1 MELIAATT
9 SALDNIGFT
18 DFTLRIND
26 RRLLTDMIKSAGFGD
41 DDVMPVCIIFDKLD
55 KIGLDG
61 VKDELLSKGYAAEK
75 VEKFIAV
82 ISAADDEESALAAA
96 EGFASDA
103 SVVEKMRQVLRFAR
117 EIAYGRF
124 NVVYD
129 KSLVRGMGYYTG
141 MVFEIVSPKF
151 GTSVAGGRRYDN
163 MIGKFTGES
172 VPAVGFSIG
181 FERICAILQ
190 EEGFVP
196 PRGERVILVYN
207 QTDDFAEV
215 ADKARE
221 FQAMGMYVTMLKR
234 TKKLGKQMDALIA
247 GSGYNYMY
255 SFGESDALK
264 PLKG

>member
-61 VKDELLSKGYAAEK
+61 VKDELLGKGYAAEK

-151 GTSVAGGRRYDN
+151 GSSVAGGGRYDN

-172 VPAVGFSIG
+172 VPAVGFPSGLNAFAQFCRKRALCRRGAKGSFWSITRPTILPRL
-181 FERICAILQ
+181 RIRRGNFRRWGCMLRCSS
-190 EEGFVP
+190 VP
-196 PRGERVILVYN
+196 KSSASRWTR
-207 QTDDFAEV
+207 
-215 ADKARE
+215 
-221 FQAMGMYVTMLKR
+221 
-234 TKKLGKQMDALIA
+234 
-247 GSGYNYMY
+247 
-255 SFGESDALK
+255 
-264 PLKG
+264 

>member
-61 VKDELLSKGYAAEK
+61 VKDELLGKGYAAEK

-124 NVVYD
+124 TSCMTSRWCAAWAITRAWCL
-129 KSLVRGMGYYTG
+129 KSSAR
-141 MVFEIVSPKF
+141 S
-151 GTSVAGGRRYDN
+151 SARRWR
-163 MIGKFTGES
+163 
-172 VPAVGFSIG
+172 A
-181 FERICAILQ
+181 
-190 EEGFVP
+190 
-196 PRGERVILVYN
+196 
-207 QTDDFAEV
+207 
-215 ADKARE
+215 AD
-221 FQAMGMYVTMLKR
+221 AMT
-234 TKKLGKQMDALIA
+234 T
-247 GSGYNYMY
+247 
-255 SFGESDALK
+255 
-264 PLKG
+264 